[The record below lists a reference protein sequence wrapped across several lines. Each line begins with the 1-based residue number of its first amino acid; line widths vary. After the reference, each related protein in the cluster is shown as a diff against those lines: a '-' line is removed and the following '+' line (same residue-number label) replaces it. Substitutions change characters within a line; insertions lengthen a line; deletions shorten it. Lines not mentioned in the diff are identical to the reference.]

1 MTTEPEN
8 DGAPISA
15 KGNEQLSHRSVNQI
29 FADCINQQDTP
40 ELVRILD
47 GDFGAAVRQEL
58 MGMIRKFVPH
68 RSPRETIKVVAKLVR
83 ELNGAQ
89 VESPV
94 VVRDIS
100 SSGAQIA
107 ISSRIGLSA
116 TDLAKVK
123 LRLRIPDREDTLV
136 EAKLARVIKSDE
148 NFIQGGFQFV
158 DLPEDIAAVLHTLQ
172 HATSA
177 RTSELARQRMS
188 RGAPANQQEDRL
200 PEPPRISLGP
210 RLK

>member
-1 MTTEPEN
+1 MTEKTD
-8 DGAPISA
+8 DGRMVQPIKS
-15 KGNEQLSHRSVNQI
+15 NEQLSHRSVNQI
-29 FADCINQQDTP
+29 FTDCINPKTTP
-40 ELVRILD
+40 VLCQVLE
-47 GDFGAAVRQEL
+47 GPEGGSVRQEL
-58 MGMIRKFVPH
+58 LGMIRQFVPH
-68 RSPRETIKVVAKLVR
+68 RSPREEIKVVAKLVR
-83 ELNGAQ
+83 EINGTE

-123 LRLRIPDREDTLV
+123 LRLRIPDRDDTVV
-136 EAKLARVIKSDE
+136 EARLARVIKSDG

-158 DLPEDIAAVLHTLQ
+158 DLPEEVGAVLHTLK
-172 HATSA
+172 HVHTA
-177 RTSELARQRMS
+177 RTSEIARQRMS
-188 RGAPANQQEDRL
+188 RAAPANQQD
-200 PEPPRISLGP
+200 EPAERPLRISLGP